1 MSTTDQ
7 PRQLRITDTT
17 LRDGS
22 HAMAHQFTEEQVRA
36 TVHALDAAGVEV
48 IEVTHGDGLG
58 GSSFNYGF
66 SRVDEIAL
74 IAAGVEEA
82 TQAKIAVLLV
92 PGIGTKDDLRHARE
106 AGATV
111 ARIATH
117 CTEADVSIQH
127 FGLARDLGMETVGFL
142 MMAHKTSPAEMARQ
156 ARIMVDAGAECVY
169 CVDSAGALV
178 LGDAQERIQAMY
190 AEIGHQAEIGFH
202 GHQNLS
208 LGVANS
214 VLAYQ
219 HGARQVD
226 GALCAL
232 GAGAGNSPTEVLAAT
247 FDHLGV
253 AHRRG
258 RRRRAG
264 RGRGGRPAVPAP
276 LAEDGPVRDR
286 AGLGRG
292 VQQLPAARRTRR
304 RALRRPG
311 PRDPAAGRRARLR
324 RRPGRHDHRHRGRAR
339 PGARPGRDRR
349 PLRKARHGV
358 RPARD
363 RRPGDRVGLGGAVH
377 LGRPVDRE
385 AWAEVALGGGDDADR
400 AVQAA
405 RRAFDQGP
413 WPKMGYAQRGALLH
427 RFADLIDANAEMLA
441 LADST
446 DMGKPVSDARTRDV
460 PRTAANYRFFA
471 DHARLATGDVLP
483 MDTGHHAYTR
493 FEPAGVVA
501 AVAPWNFPL

>member
-1 MSTTDQ
+1 
-7 PRQLRITDTT
+7 
-17 LRDGS
+17 
-22 HAMAHQFTEEQVRA
+22 MAHQFTEEQVRA

-66 SRVDEIAL
+66 SRVDEIKL

-92 PGIGTKDDLRHARE
+92 PGIGTKDDLRNARE
-106 AGATV
+106 AGASV

-178 LGDAQERIQAMY
+178 LGDAQERVQAMY
-190 AEIGHQAEIGFH
+190 AEVGHQAEIGFH

-232 GAGAGNSPTEVLAAT
+232 GAGAGNSPTEVLAA
-247 FDHLGV
+247 
-253 AHRRG
+253 
-258 RRRRAG
+258 
-264 RGRGGRPAVPAP
+264 
-276 LAEDGPVRDR
+276 AEEV
-286 AGLGRG
+286 
-292 VQQLPAARRTRR
+292 
-304 RALRRPG
+304 
-311 PRDPAAGRRARLR
+311 
-324 RRPGRHDHRHRGRAR
+324 
-339 PGARPGRDRR
+339 
-349 PLRKARHGV
+349 V
-358 RPARD
+358 RPFLPR
-363 RRPGDRVGLGGAVH
+363 
-377 LGRPVDRE
+377 
-385 AWAEVALGGGDDADR
+385 
-400 AVQAA
+400 
-405 RRAFDQGP
+405 
-413 WPKMGYAQRGALLH
+413 WPKMDRSAIVQGWAGVYSSFLLH
-427 RFADLIDANAEMLA
+427 AERAAERYGVPAHEILQRAGELGYVGGQEDMIIDIAVQLAQERDLA
-441 LADST
+441 
-446 DMGKPVSDARTRDV
+446 
-460 PRTAANYRFFA
+460 
-471 DHARLATGDVLP
+471 ATG
-483 MDTGHHAYTR
+483 AR
-493 FEPAGVVA
+493 
-501 AVAPWNFPL
+501 